1 MTLPE
6 LPLFLTSFFDFL
18 DDPIWRA
25 WPFNAG
31 YGDHLLPSLARL
43 AFVTVIMGAI
53 LLFLRFLF
61 GPGGPLRDKELDREA
76 EEERRQERAE
86 LDAMLENGEITELE
100 YKIRMKGLKD

>member
-6 LPLFLTSFFDFL
+6 LPLFLTGFFDFL

-31 YGDHLLPSLARL
+31 YGDHLVPALARL
-43 AFVTVIMGAI
+43 VFVIIIMGAI

-61 GPGGPLRDKELDREA
+61 GPGGPLRDKEMDQEA
-76 EEERRQERAE
+76 EEERRRERAE

-100 YKIRMKGLKD
+100 HKVRMKGLKD